1 MVGIEKNTS
10 YDYVSVMLYLFG
22 EGSEKGCSIY
32 GNYVRFTTKDA
43 AFGDTDSLDVVGEED
58 EDDACPFLALL

>member
-1 MVGIEKNTS
+1 M
-10 YDYVSVMLYLFG
+10 FG
-22 EGSEKGCSIY
+22 EGVSEKGLFWSVVTI
-32 GNYVRFTTKDA
+32 YVRFTTNDA

>member
-1 MVGIEKNTS
+1 
-10 YDYVSVMLYLFG
+10 MLYLFG
-22 EGSEKGCSIY
+22 EGSEKGCSIC
-32 GNYVRFTTKDA
+32 GSYVRFTTNDA